1 MEFKKYDYIN
11 ENIADNYSKYTW
23 YGKKEIPNIVLTLSN
38 KSFNTDDNIQEIYFD
53 NLTNYY
59 EEYNTTIGGWK
70 VVLVV
75 ALMSPTIYELLT
87 KKYQYYYTQAYNFWR
102 NAITGKDESFI
113 EPQHRFTNM
122 SIKHKL
128 AAKGDAA
135 RWYITLWNDKLEIPE
150 PKEIKIENVEL

>member
-1 MEFKKYDYIN
+1 MN
-11 ENIADNYSKYTW
+11 ENIVENYPKYTW
-23 YGKKEIPNIVLTLSN
+23 YSKKEIPNIVLTLSN
-38 KSFNTDDNIQEIYFD
+38 KLSDINDNTQEIYFD
-53 NLTNYY
+53 NLINYY
-59 EEYNTTIGGWK
+59 EEYNTTTGGWK

-87 KKYQYYYTQAYNFWR
+87 KKYRCYYTQTYNFWR
-102 NAITGKDESFI
+102 NATTGKDESFI

-128 AAKGDAA
+128 TAEGDAT
-135 RWYITLWNDKLEIPE
+135 RWYITLWNDKLEISK